1 MSGVMT
7 PRSGV
12 ITPLLT
18 SLPDITVG
26 DVKEKEMSGV
36 ITLFQIVKEA
46 VLLKK
51 TSSGNVRITRNGDLP
66 TTLLTPFQGVSGV
79 SDKSSLKML
88 DVGLRML
95 KETKSRS

>member
-36 ITLFQIVKEA
+36 MTPLRGVITP
-46 VLLKK
+46 
-51 TSSGNVRITRNGDLP
+51 R
-66 TTLLTPFQGVSGV
+66 SGV
-79 SDKSSLKML
+79 M
-88 DVGLRML
+88 G
-95 KETKSRS
+95 